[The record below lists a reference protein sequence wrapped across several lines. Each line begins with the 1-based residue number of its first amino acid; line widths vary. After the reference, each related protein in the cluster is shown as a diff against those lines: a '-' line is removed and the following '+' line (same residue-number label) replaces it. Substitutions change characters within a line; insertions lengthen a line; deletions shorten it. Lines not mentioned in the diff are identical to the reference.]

1 MPPLTTN
8 VHRVHSVHQPQFLP
22 LPVQAGARIFLNAIV
37 CTGSDGLAV
46 RGEDAEGL
54 RAQGVAWKPF
64 DNSNG
69 ANGTLGDTFNS
80 FGATRFVEVDSRGE
94 WEFTISTVFGTV
106 PKPGDD
112 AFVVDDNTVATATS
126 NSILL
131 GRFTRPGS
139 PGKWFVDLD
148 RR

>member
-1 MPPLTTN
+1 MAPLTTN
-8 VHRVHSVHQPQFLP
+8 VQRLHSVHQPQFLP
-22 LPVQAGARIFLNAIV
+22 LPVKAGARLFLNAIV
-37 CTGSDGLAV
+37 CTDPTGLAV
-46 RGEDAEGL
+46 PGADAAGL
-54 RAQGVAWKPF
+54 RAHGVAWKSF
-64 DNSNG
+64 DNTDG
-69 ANGTLGDTFNS
+69 ADGTLGDTFNA
-80 FGATRFVEVDSRGE
+80 FGSVRFVEADSRGE
-94 WEFTISTVFGTV
+94 WEFTVTGTA

-112 AFVVDDNTVATATS
+112 AFVVDDDTVATVTA